1 MPITKEETAV
11 RLRDTSVVGN
21 LETYHQ
27 IKLSVSDLFKCSHG
41 EEKGKKFTPPDKD
54 LDMEEPDEKQ
64 VQQKVVLDAIDDV
77 PALLQHSQHND
88 PSLCKLNFRL
98 DNLLI
103 WICIIGI
110 LVAWGVTSHVKQHLI
125 KYHEEIFSCHC

>member
-1 MPITKEETAV
+1 M
-11 RLRDTSVVGN
+11 RLRDTPMVGN

-98 DNLLI
+98 DNLHI
-103 WICIIGI
+103 
-110 LVAWGVTSHVKQHLI
+110 
-125 KYHEEIFSCHC
+125 